1 MRDEEQEREEAA
13 ERPTVDLCGDQ
24 RFGGRCIR
32 ERGHKGKHLGP
43 NWRETKLV
51 TWD

>member
-1 MRDEEQEREEAA
+1 MRDEKQEAVPKQ

-32 ERGHKGKHLGP
+32 ERGHTGKHLGP
-43 NWRETKLV
+43 NWREDRLV